1 MDIYNKI
8 EKSLLGLNSTDTKF
22 AKELQEVKKYYEF
35 YEGRPETIEDDTED
49 ERGQLWKV
57 KTDDYKPTRE
67 IRNITKKLM
76 KKQKRFMTAV
86 KPDFIIKSIDGADVE
101 RADNKKAIINKIL
114 NEGKFWNKFSKAFL
128 DCTIGKRVM
137 LCLITDIDDQGN
149 VLSEKPIR
157 FRFYTMPEFTY
168 EYDPNDCDKLIKV
181 QIAYQDETTIGKLQT
196 EQRWHK
202 WIYEM
207 RGNECWATYQVVDG
221 INTQAYIETVNENGE
236 KVEGDAFAA
245 DVVKA
250 AAEHQYPVFVANVDG
265 QPKYIMAL
273 HGAGLW
279 GPLWGYISVDSDRNT
294 VYGADFSHQGETP
307 GLGAEIA
314 KPAFSNEF
322 KGKKLFMDGTFKSIA
337 VVKPGKSVAGQDYVD
352 GISGGTITS
361 QGVQAMLFNSL
372 NGYVKF
378 LTSQN

>member
-1 MDIYNKI
+1 MAKYKCKVCGYIHEGNKAPDVCPVCAAPASDF
-8 EKSLLGLNSTDTKF
+8 EEMKDEAAADKKKGLDRDSNVYTVVYASVMVVLVAVVLAFTSQSLRTFQQKNEENDKRQQILRSINVTVPANEAE
-22 AKELQEVKKYYEF
+22 AKYSEL
-35 YEGRPETIEDDTED
+35 
-49 ERGQLWKV
+49 
-57 KTDDYKPTRE
+57 
-67 IRNITKKLM
+67 
-76 KKQKRFMTAV
+76 
-86 KPDFIIKSIDGADVE
+86 IKE
-101 RADNKKAIINKIL
+101 
-114 NEGKFWNKFSKAFL
+114 AFL
-128 DCTIGKRVM
+128 
-137 LCLITDIDDQGN
+137 
-149 VLSEKPIR
+149 
-157 FRFYTMPEFTY
+157 
-168 EYDPNDCDKLIKV
+168 
-181 QIAYQDETTIGKLQT
+181 
-196 EQRWHK
+196 
-202 WIYEM
+202 
-207 RGNECWATYQVVDG
+207 
-221 INTQAYIETVNENGE
+221 VNENGE

-294 VYGADFSHQGETP
+294 GFMVLISATRGETP

>member
-1 MDIYNKI
+1 MAKYKCKVCGYIHEGNKAPDVCPVCAAPASDF
-8 EKSLLGLNSTDTKF
+8 EEMKDEAAADKKKGLDRDSNVYTVVYASVMVVLVAVVLAFTSQSLRTFQQKNEENDKRQQILRSINVTVPANEAE
-22 AKELQEVKKYYEF
+22 AKYSEL
-35 YEGRPETIEDDTED
+35 
-49 ERGQLWKV
+49 
-57 KTDDYKPTRE
+57 
-67 IRNITKKLM
+67 
-76 KKQKRFMTAV
+76 
-86 KPDFIIKSIDGADVE
+86 IKE
-101 RADNKKAIINKIL
+101 
-114 NEGKFWNKFSKAFL
+114 AFL
-128 DCTIGKRVM
+128 
-137 LCLITDIDDQGN
+137 
-149 VLSEKPIR
+149 
-157 FRFYTMPEFTY
+157 
-168 EYDPNDCDKLIKV
+168 
-181 QIAYQDETTIGKLQT
+181 
-196 EQRWHK
+196 
-202 WIYEM
+202 
-207 RGNECWATYQVVDG
+207 
-221 INTQAYIETVNENGE
+221 VNENGE

-314 KPAFSNEF
+314 KPAFSNKF